1 MLDLKINE
9 FSIHDIST
17 SHFLVKKLLDT
28 KHTMVRKTLKIA
40 FVIFG

>member
-9 FSIHDIST
+9 FSIHGISM

-28 KHTMVRKTLKIA
+28 KHTMVRKTIKTA
-40 FVIFG
+40 FVIFR